1 MNRQAD
7 FVFPM
12 IAQKA
17 HHKNN
22 AKYDRTL
29 SPIMRYCTVTF
40 YFQSAMSIGYSQPPQ
55 GTFLLYDSHVTY
67 GVYHF
72 HAYYFCVYHFHVYD
86 GGVHAYVLYFRK
98 PHSQVQFSPVSPHPR
113 FHKIPSVCLS

>member
-17 HHKNN
+17 HYKNN
-22 AKYDRTL
+22 AKYDRSL
-29 SPIMRYCTVTF
+29 SGEACPPPDTSKSPPTAYC
-40 YFQSAMSIGYSQPPQ
+40 SSQPPQ
-55 GTFLLYDSHVTY
+55 GTFWLYDSHVTY
-67 GVYHF
+67 SVYHF

-98 PHSQVQFSPVSPHPR
+98 PHSQVQFFPVSPHPR
-113 FHKIPSVCLS
+113 FHKIPSVCLL